1 MCIYIYAYI
10 YTHMYIHIYV
20 CIHVYVIHMCIIA
33 YTVRMIIY
41 IYVYILYKGLI
52 LPMCTHICLDVA
64 RMIRGDLP
72 VTPRYPTHKWRWVW
86 VKTKRYPDEL
96 IPK

>member
-1 MCIYIYAYI
+1 MCIYIDKCVYIYAYI

-41 IYVYILYKGLI
+41 ICIHTIQGIDFTNVHPHLLR
-52 LPMCTHICLDVA
+52 CC
-64 RMIRGDLP
+64 
-72 VTPRYPTHKWRWVW
+72 
-86 VKTKRYPDEL
+86 
-96 IPK
+96 